1 MATDPPLEPSAL
13 EPSALEPS
21 ALEALPLD
29 AHLHTDASTD
39 SDVPIDVYAGLARQQ
54 GVAELAITDHLDF
67 DPRYPNY
74 APRDHRERERVVR
87 AAAERWDG
95 RPAIRFGVEITYERV
110 REAEIR
116 AYLAEHAYDYV
127 IGSVHFGRFSP
138 MGTAQETARWCQ
150 GRTHREASAWYWEE
164 VEAAIQSDLFDT
176 IGHLDFVKRYLVDHL
191 GRFDYEE
198 HADIYERLLTALV
211 ETGAALEVNSSGLRQ
226 APREAYPPSAAVE
239 RFRELG
245 GKRVVAGSDA
255 HRAGSFASGLAEV
268 YRAMRAAG
276 FEALA
281 FRRGREPVW
290 IELAGQPAA
299 EPTR

>member
-1 MATDPPLEPSAL
+1 VATG
-13 EPSALEPS
+13 
-21 ALEALPLD
+21 LPLD

-39 SDVPIDVYAGLARQQ
+39 SDVPIDVYATLARQQ
-54 GVAELAITDHLDF
+54 GLAELAITDHLDF

-74 APRDHRERERVVR
+74 APRDHRARERVVR

-95 RPAIRFGVEITYERV
+95 QPAIRFGVEITYERA

-127 IGSVHFGRFSP
+127 IGSVHLGRFSP
-138 MGTAQETARWCQ
+138 MGSPEETARWCQ

-164 VEAAIQSDLFDT
+164 VEAAIQSGLFDT
-176 IGHLDFVKRYLVDHL
+176 IGHLDFIKRYLVDHL
-191 GRFDYEE
+191 GPFGYEE
-198 HADIYERLLTALV
+198 HADIYERLLAALV

-226 APREAYPPSAAVE
+226 APREPYPPPVAVQ

-245 GKRVVAGSDA
+245 GERVVAGSDA
-255 HRAGSFASGLAEV
+255 HRAASFASGLAEV
-268 YRAMRAAG
+268 YRAMRSAG

-281 FRRGREPVW
+281 FRRGHDPVW
-290 IELAGQPAA
+290 IKLAGQLAP